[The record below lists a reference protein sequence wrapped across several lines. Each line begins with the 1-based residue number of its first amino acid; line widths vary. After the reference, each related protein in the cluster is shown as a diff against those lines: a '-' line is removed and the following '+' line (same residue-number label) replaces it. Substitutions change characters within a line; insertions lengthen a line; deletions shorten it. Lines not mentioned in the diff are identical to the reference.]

1 MALQVISRSAFETL
15 AADLWEHSLNAR
27 PAVIGKAV
35 ASRSGAKTVEF
46 SVFGTHGFNLESVAG
61 TVSKKK
67 YDFQRLEGIQEA
79 YEHAFGKILFKPQA
93 DGWERMLSQKGVRSA
108 AAVRNVLVHR
118 GGVVSKKFK
127 QQTQHQET
135 DNIVVDARRSLPAI
149 IYWRTRSRDSPFRST
164 VARPLDLQIS
174 LSTVGWTCW
183 RWRTRFTANPK

>member
-1 MALQVISRSAFETL
+1 M
-15 AADLWEHSLNAR
+15 NAR

-61 TVSKKK
+61 TVLKKK

-93 DGWERMLSQKGVRSA
+93 DRLERMLSQKGVRSA

-118 GGVVSKKFK
+118 GGVVDDKFK

-135 DNIVVDARRSLPAI
+135 DNIVVDGATLTSGDYLLENAVEGQPVPLNG
-149 IYWRTRSRDSPFRST
+149 RTT
-164 VARPLDLQIS
+164 AGLTNILVNCGLDL
-174 LSTVGWTCW
+174 LAMADTVL
-183 RWRTRFTANPK
+183 TANPK